1 MVGMVGTFRAAA
13 GPLPVRRYARLIY
26 RAAAAVYRAAA
37 GPPVSGRAFP
47 GIRAAGPQGGQI
59 WSKQGTGL

>member
-1 MVGMVGTFRAAA
+1 MVGMAGTFRAAV
-13 GPLPVRRYARLIY
+13 GPLPVCRYTRLVY

-47 GIRAAGPQGGQI
+47 CIRAAGPQGGQI
-59 WSKQGTGL
+59 WAKQGTGL